1 RPSRVVVS
9 SKTYSASLFGNLDS
23 RHTWRYACVD
33 KALISFDVS
42 YLDTN
47 TNHLSLKASP
57 HSPLQSCFRCC
68 FVESAGIMKIGISGL
83 FHNCLSAIA
92 SFATD
97 VHTPFF
103 CNWLIHFLPF
113 AVGCWYIPCCIRWV
127 RIIELSIPLKYS
139 LNFLQS

>member
-1 RPSRVVVS
+1 MLYI
-9 SKTYSASLFGNLDS
+9 SKDAIILKQLWNGPDS
-23 RHTWRYACVD
+23 PD
-33 KALISFDVS
+33 F
-42 YLDTN
+42 
-47 TNHLSLKASP
+47 
-57 HSPLQSCFRCC
+57 PLWSCFRCW
-68 FVESAGIMKIGISGL
+68 FVESAGKMKIGISGP

-103 CNWLIHFLPF
+103 CNWLTHFLPF

-139 LNFLQS
+139 LNFLQSSTGLS